1 MLTLCALQITV
12 FLLLLFIL
20 LFLLLMS
27 IFRVYM
33 CHHVEVVKVGKAL
46 QTVEAVGPLCH
57 PTNSVKAL
65 NVETTKTT

>member
-1 MLTLCALQITV
+1 
-12 FLLLLFIL
+12 
-20 LFLLLMS
+20 MS